1 MAYSEAKVIA
11 GGLAHIPIIIGIFW
25 LIRSYFNKRTNNF
38 ELAQKSTKVKPPIKK
53 VENKAVA
60 NNKVE
65 SKVSD
70 TKKLENKVSDT
81 KKLENKVSD
90 AIKPENKVTKTN
102 KVTNKVSDAIKP
114 ENKVTKTN
122 KVTNKVSDAIKPEN
136 KSSES
141 ISSEIKTVPP
151 KTEENTKID
160 QKPLNKMKHADVPV
174 NTYRPKTPFI
184 GTVKENYSLLKEG
197 AIGRVNHITFDLSGG
212 DPFLNYVEGQS
223 VGIMAA
229 GEDTNGKPHK
239 LRLYSI
245 ASTRHGDDFEG
256 NTVSLCVRQ
265 LQYEKD
271 GQTINGV
278 CSTYL
283 CDIKPGDQVKITGPV
298 GKEMLLPE
306 DEDANIVM
314 LATGTGIAPM
324 RAYLRRMF
332 EPSEREKN
340 NWNFKGKAW
349 LFMGAP
355 KSANLLYE
363 EDLQRYLQNY
373 PDNFKYTKAIS
384 REQQNTKGGR
394 MYIQDRVLESAN
406 ELFNMIEDE
415 KTHIYLCGLKGMEP
429 GIDEAMTKAA
439 EEKGLNWAELRPQLR
454 KAGRWHVETY

>member
-1 MAYSEAKVIA
+1 MYSQAKVIA
-11 GGLAHIPIIIGIFW
+11 GGLAHIPVVIAVFYFI
-25 LIRSYFNKRTNNF
+25 LTTFNKRALKF
-38 ELAQKSTKVKPPIKK
+38 VEEAKTKKPESKAVEPKK
-53 VENKAVA
+53 VAV
-60 NNKVE
+60 
-65 SKVSD
+65 SKIEAP
-70 TKKLENKVSDT
+70 KKE
-81 KKLENKVSD
+81 
-90 AIKPENKVTKTN
+90 A
-102 KVTNKVSDAIKP
+102 
-114 ENKVTKTN
+114 
-122 KVTNKVSDAIKPEN
+122 
-136 KSSES
+136 
-141 ISSEIKTVPP
+141 P
-151 KTEENTKID
+151 KTEAPKIV
-160 QKPLNKMKHADVPV
+160 KKKHADVPV
-174 NTYRPKTPFI
+174 NIYRPKTPYE
-184 GTVKENYSLLKEG
+184 GTVVENYSLLKEG
-197 AIGRVNHITFDLSGG
+197 AIGRVNHITFDLKDS

-223 VGIMAA
+223 IGIMPA
-229 GEDTNGKPHK
+229 GEDANGKPHK

-245 ASTRHGDDFEG
+245 ASTRHGDDFNG

-271 GQTINGV
+271 GETINGV

-283 CDIKPGDQVKITGPV
+283 CDIKPGDKVKITGPV
-298 GKEMLLPE
+298 GKEMLLPDE
-306 DEDANIVM
+306 EDANIVM

-332 EPSEREKN
+332 EPTEKEKN
-340 NWNFKGKAW
+340 KWNFKGKAW

-363 EDLQRYLQNY
+363 EDLQRYLTDY

-439 EEKGLNWAELRPQLR
+439 EAKGLNWSELRPQLK

>member
-1 MAYSEAKVIA
+1 MVYSQAKVIA
-11 GGLAHIPIIIGIFW
+11 GGLAHIPIVIGIFYF
-25 LIRSYFNKRTNNF
+25 IMTFFNKRAIEYAEAN
-38 ELAQKSTKVKPPIKK
+38 KPKK
-53 VENKAVA
+53 VEKKVEKPEIKAKSSA
-60 NNKVE
+60 PTKVE
-65 SKVSD
+65 SKVEVQKTTSD
-70 TKKLENKVSDT
+70 
-81 KKLENKVSD
+81 
-90 AIKPENKVTKTN
+90 
-102 KVTNKVSDAIKP
+102 
-114 ENKVTKTN
+114 
-122 KVTNKVSDAIKPEN
+122 
-136 KSSES
+136 
-141 ISSEIKTVPP
+141 SSEIKTESP
-151 KTEENTKID
+151 KNNEITNIEK
-160 QKPLNKMKHADVPV
+160 KPMKKKHADVPV
-174 NTYRPKTPFI
+174 NIYRPKTPYE
-184 GTVKENYSLLKEG
+184 GTVIENYSLLKEG
-197 AIGRVNHITFDLSGG
+197 AIGRVNHITFDLKDS

-223 VGIMAA
+223 IGIMPA
-229 GEDTNGKPHK
+229 GEDANGKPHK

-245 ASTRHGDDFEG
+245 ASTRHGDNFEG

-271 GQTINGV
+271 GETINGV

-283 CDIKPGDQVKITGPV
+283 CDIKPGDKVKITGPV
-298 GKEMLLPE
+298 GKEMLLPDE
-306 DEDANIVM
+306 EDANVVM

-332 EPSEREKN
+332 EPTEKEKN
-340 NWNFKGKAW
+340 KWNFKGKAW

-363 EDLQRYLQNY
+363 EDLQRYLTDN

-439 EEKGLNWAELRPQLR
+439 EEKGLNWSELRPQLK

>member
-1 MAYSEAKVIA
+1 MVYSQAKVIA
-11 GGLAHIPIIIGIFW
+11 GGLAHIPIVIGIFYF
-25 LIRSYFNKRTNNF
+25 IMTFFNKRALEYAEAN
-38 ELAQKSTKVKPPIKK
+38 KPKK
-53 VENKAVA
+53 VEKKIDKKEI
-60 NNKVE
+60 KVKSSVPTKTVTKE
-65 SKVSD
+65 EVVKTSSVSAD
-70 TKKLENKVSDT
+70 TKTEAT
-81 KKLENKVSD
+81 
-90 AIKPENKVTKTN
+90 IQPENTT
-102 KVTNKVSDAIKP
+102 
-114 ENKVTKTN
+114 
-122 KVTNKVSDAIKPEN
+122 
-136 KSSES
+136 
-141 ISSEIKTVPP
+141 
-151 KTEENTKID
+151 ID
-160 QKPLNKMKHADVPV
+160 KKAMKKKHADVPV
-174 NTYRPKTPFI
+174 NIYRPKTPYE

-197 AIGRVNHITFDLSGG
+197 AIGRVNHITFDLKDS

-223 VGIMAA
+223 IGIMPA
-229 GEDTNGKPHK
+229 GEDANGKPHK

-283 CDIKPGDQVKITGPV
+283 CDIKPGDKVKITGPV

-306 DEDANIVM
+306 EEDANIVM

-332 EPSEREKN
+332 EATEKEKN

-363 EDLQRYLQNY
+363 EDLQRYLSNY

-406 ELFNMIEDE
+406 ELFNMIENE

-439 EEKGLNWAELRPQLR
+439 EEKGLNWSELRPQLK

>member
-1 MAYSEAKVIA
+1 MVYSQAKVIA
-11 GGLAHIPIIIGIFW
+11 GGLAHIPIVITIFYF
-25 LIRSYFNKRTNNF
+25 IMTFFNKRAIEYAEANKPKKVVKKVEKT
-38 ELAQKSTKVKPPIKK
+38 EIKAKSDAAKKVETKVKEEKQP
-53 VENKAVA
+53 
-60 NNKVE
+60 
-65 SKVSD
+65 SVSA
-70 TKKLENKVSDT
+70 E
-81 KKLENKVSD
+81 
-90 AIKPENKVTKTN
+90 TKTEAPIN
-102 KVTNKVSDAIKP
+102 Q
-114 ENKVTKTN
+114 
-122 KVTNKVSDAIKPEN
+122 
-136 KSSES
+136 
-141 ISSEIKTVPP
+141 
-151 KTEENTKID
+151 ENTTID
-160 QKPLNKMKHADVPV
+160 KKPMKKKHADVPV
-174 NTYRPKTPFI
+174 NTYRPKTPYE
-184 GTVKENYSLLKEG
+184 GTVKENYSLLKDG
-197 AIGRVNHITFDLSGG
+197 AIGRVNHITFDLKDS

-223 VGIMAA
+223 IGIMPA
-229 GEDTNGKPHK
+229 GLDANGKPHK

-271 GQTINGV
+271 GKTINGI

-283 CDIKPGDQVKITGPV
+283 CDIKPGDKVKITGPV

-306 DEDANIVM
+306 EEDANIVM

-332 EPSEREKN
+332 EPTEKEKN

-363 EDLQRYLQNY
+363 EDLQRYLSSY
-373 PDNFKYTKAIS
+373 PENFKYTKAIS
-384 REQQNTKGGR
+384 REQQNAKGGR

-406 ELFNMIEDE
+406 ELFNMIENE

-439 EEKGLNWAELRPQLR
+439 EEKGLNWAELRPQLK

>member
-1 MAYSEAKVIA
+1 MYSQAKVIA
-11 GGLAHIPIIIGIFW
+11 GGLAHIPVVIAVFYFI
-25 LIRSYFNKRTNNF
+25 LTTFNKRALKF
-38 ELAQKSTKVKPPIKK
+38 VEEVKTKKPEAKAVEPKK
-53 VENKAVA
+53 VSV
-60 NNKVE
+60 
-65 SKVSD
+65 SKI
-70 TKKLENKVSDT
+70 E
-81 KKLENKVSD
+81 
-90 AIKPENKVTKTN
+90 A
-102 KVTNKVSDAIKP
+102 
-114 ENKVTKTN
+114 
-122 KVTNKVSDAIKPEN
+122 
-136 KSSES
+136 
-141 ISSEIKTVPP
+141 P
-151 KTEENTKID
+151 KTEAPKTEAPKIV
-160 QKPLNKMKHADVPV
+160 KKKHADVPV
-174 NTYRPKTPFI
+174 NIYRPKTPYE
-184 GTVKENYSLLKEG
+184 GTVIENYSLLKEG
-197 AIGRVNHITFDLSGG
+197 AIGRVNHITFDLKDS

-223 VGIMAA
+223 IGIMPA
-229 GEDTNGKPHK
+229 GEDANGKPHK

-245 ASTRHGDDFEG
+245 ASTRHGDDFNG

-271 GQTINGV
+271 GETINGV

-283 CDIKPGDQVKITGPV
+283 CDIKPGDKVKITGPV
-298 GKEMLLPE
+298 GKEMLLPDE
-306 DEDANIVM
+306 EDANIVM

-332 EPSEREKN
+332 EPTEKEKN
-340 NWNFKGKAW
+340 KWNFKGKAW

-363 EDLQRYLQNY
+363 EDLQRYLADN

-439 EEKGLNWAELRPQLR
+439 EEKGLNWSELRPQLK